1 MVNKKKKYL
10 TTGEVREI
18 VRISQTSNATL
29 QEIADQFGCCE
40 RQVSRIRHDHK
51 IQKPARTLLTD
62 QEKAAALKL
71 LIDGCSYSEAGRT
84 IGRSPSAIRRH
95 FPGYGWPQSGAGH
108 FWRLSKKL
116 EAI

>member
-1 MVNKKKKYL
+1 MLVKEKKFL

-29 QEIADQFGCCE
+29 REIADQFGCCE
-40 RQVSRIRHDHK
+40 RQVSRIRKDHN
-51 IQKPARTLLTD
+51 IQKPARTTMTEP
-62 QEKAAALKL
+62 EKAAALKL
-71 LIDGCSYSEAGRT
+71 LQDGCSYKEAGRT

-108 FWRLSKKL
+108 FWRLSKQL
-116 EAI
+116 EAV